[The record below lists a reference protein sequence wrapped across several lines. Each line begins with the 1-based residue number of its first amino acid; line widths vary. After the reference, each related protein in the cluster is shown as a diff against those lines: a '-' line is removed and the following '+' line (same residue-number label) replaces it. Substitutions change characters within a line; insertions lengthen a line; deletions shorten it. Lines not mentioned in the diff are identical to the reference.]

1 MAPGSKKFF
10 PLNFLNKKIKFVASS
25 LKYVYKYIYSND
37 SEKKDLV
44 EAPCTMLY
52 KSPNS
57 GVFVTLDTCQ
67 ENYDEDTF
75 LQFESRSF

>member
-1 MAPGSKKFF
+1 MTQK
-10 PLNFLNKKIKFVASS
+10 
-25 LKYVYKYIYSND
+25 
-37 SEKKDLV
+37 KKDLV